1 MAEPDD
7 TSPLSALTGG
17 PRKRRFRL
25 AGWPL
30 ALVLVWVT
38 LAVLDIVVIAPFGA
52 ASQSSANASRQ
63 AGGGHRQAGAG
74 GRAGHAGHRLHGHR
88 QHGRHHH
95 GSTPAP
101 SPSPSATPKLLDPV
115 SASAFGPTGVSS
127 GDNPSGAP
135 EAIDASMTTAWRSQ
149 WYATAEFGSL
159 KTGTGLLLDM
169 GRAVSVHSVRILLD
183 KGAGADLTLYTG
195 ATPVLADERMQAS
208 ASDVGGTVHL
218 ALARPE
224 RARYL
229 VIWFTLLP
237 PDPAGTY
244 QVAIYNVQ
252 IKGTVA
258 RTPGT

>member
-52 ASQSSANASRQ
+52 ASQSPANASGQ
-63 AGGGHRQAGAG
+63 GGGGHRQAD
-74 GRAGHAGHRLHGHR
+74 GRAGHR

-95 GSTPAP
+95 GSTSAP
-101 SPSPSATPKLLDPV
+101 SPSPSATPKVLDPV
-115 SASAFGPTGVSS
+115 TASAFGPTGVSS

-169 GRAVSVHSVRILLD
+169 GGPVSVHSVRILLD
-183 KGAGADLTLYTG
+183 KAAGADLTLYTG

-244 QVAIYNVQ
+244 QAAIYNVQ
-252 IKGTVA
+252 VKGTVA